1 MTSRAERARPGGA
14 VTRRA
19 WLGALLAGGGAATA
33 AGLLARCGAYGGD
46 PHGGYRSLTP
56 PDNAW
61 RLYYLDPPWVVI
73 RNDATGAVVRVPP
86 AYGPSVSSVGFEG
99 IMEVTV
105 SRTAAASPEAAVGAF
120 LEARRASGWRDEYA
134 PRATWVSAPSV
145 ALAPADAGPM
155 PPVDAGADAGVS
167 AVPAAEAAATDGV
180 FFERCVAARLAD
192 GGVVVLLFHSIRS
205 LAEDPEIT
213 AMIRLF
219 EPRPPAGMR

>member
-1 MTSRAERARPGGA
+1 MTKRAGRDRSAAGA
-14 VTRRA
+14 ASRRA
-19 WLGALLAGGGAATA
+19 WLGALLAGVGSAAA
-33 AGLLARCGAYGGD
+33 SGVLARCGAYGGD

-61 RLYYLDPPWVVI
+61 QLYYLAPPWLVI
-73 RNDATGAVVRVPP
+73 RNEATGTVLRVPP

-99 IMEVTV
+99 IMEVTI

-120 LEARRASGWRDEYA
+120 FEARRASGWRAEYA
-134 PRATWVSAPSV
+134 PRATWVGAPSI
-145 ALAPADAGPM
+145 ALVPPDAGSM
-155 PPVDAGADAGVS
+155 PPVDAGADAGA
-167 AVPAAEAAATDGV
+167 AVPAAEAAALDGI
-180 FFERCVAARLAD
+180 FYERCVAARLSD

-205 LAEDPEIT
+205 IADDPEIN